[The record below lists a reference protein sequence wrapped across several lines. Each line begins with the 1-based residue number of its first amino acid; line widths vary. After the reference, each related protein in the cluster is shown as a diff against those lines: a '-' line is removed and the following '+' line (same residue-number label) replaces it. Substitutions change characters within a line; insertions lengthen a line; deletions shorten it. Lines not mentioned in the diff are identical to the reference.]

1 MQLTEDFEN
10 LSPWSKFLI
19 ALTISFSLIIGNME
33 LVKFL
38 LWTKVSK
45 TISGSKQLLTQN
57 NKRLKTNILLYPKQ
71 LQIPDNYRLKT
82 ITDSKQ

>member
-38 LWTKVSK
+38 LWTKASK
-45 TISGSKQLLTQN
+45 TISGSKQL
-57 NKRLKTNILLYPKQ
+57 
-71 LQIPDNYRLKT
+71 
-82 ITDSKQ
+82 

>member
-45 TISGSKQLLTQN
+45 TISGLKQL
-57 NKRLKTNILLYPKQ
+57 
-71 LQIPDNYRLKT
+71 
-82 ITDSKQ
+82 